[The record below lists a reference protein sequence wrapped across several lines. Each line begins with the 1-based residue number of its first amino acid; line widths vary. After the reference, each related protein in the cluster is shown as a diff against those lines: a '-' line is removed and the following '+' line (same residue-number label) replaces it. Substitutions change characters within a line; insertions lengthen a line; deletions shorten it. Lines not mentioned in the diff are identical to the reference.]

1 MRDRT
6 AGEERLSESTRHT
19 DAGGGGHPAPGRPP
33 AADAAPD
40 RSPGDAPLTGREGS
54 TRSVRTRLEA
64 PHAVRTEPTLETEL
78 ILKCRSGDARFF
90 EPLVRAYE
98 PAALRVATGILGH
111 PDEARDG
118 VQEAFV
124 KAWQALPRFDVKRR
138 FGPWFFQILRNHCRD
153 MIRGRKSRSN
163 YEVTDERL
171 EARPAGDDT
180 HPERVRERA
189 AARDVVRRALDR
201 LGEEHRDILILKEI
215 QGFPYAEIAE
225 ILQIPEGT
233 VASRLYHARRALK
246 DALVALGADQT

>member
-1 MRDRT
+1 V
-6 AGEERLSESTRHT
+6 ER
-19 DAGGGGHPAPGRPP
+19 
-33 AADAAPD
+33 
-40 RSPGDAPLTGREGS
+40 
-54 TRSVRTRLEA
+54 
-64 PHAVRTEPTLETEL
+64 EL

-153 MIRGRKSRSN
+153 MIRGRKSRAN
-163 YEVTDERL
+163 YEVKDERL

-180 HPERVRERA
+180 HPERARERA
-189 AARDVVRRALDR
+189 AARDLVRHALDQ
-201 LGEEHRDILILKEI
+201 LGGEHRDILILKEI
-215 QGFPYAEIAE
+215 QGFRYAEIAE

-246 DALVALGADQT
+246 DTLIALGAEQP